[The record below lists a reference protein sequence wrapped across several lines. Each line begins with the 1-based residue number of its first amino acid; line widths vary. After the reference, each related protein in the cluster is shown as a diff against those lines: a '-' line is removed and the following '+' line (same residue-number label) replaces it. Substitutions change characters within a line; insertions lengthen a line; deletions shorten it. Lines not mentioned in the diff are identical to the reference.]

1 MSQFSTDDQ
10 WRSFQTFIAAYL
22 AGMVHPRDVFTLSR
36 RTAVSPPLVE
46 FRGEADGG
54 LRFSIGD
61 LAWSDE
67 PGEFVV
73 VRREDV
79 NQVALSTVELLRSLD
94 GIEQPS
100 DVRVSGSGP
109 ASSVAV
115 LVKAGFLS
123 GGGPDKVHPARLAA
137 YRARTTADIDTDGDP
152 IEAAARAAGSRAFA
166 ATKSGSIAAVAAAK
180 ELARLR
186 SLVDPFSAMPESGY
200 QVGGQREKP
209 EASSSD

>member
-1 MSQFSTDDQ
+1 MSQFSIDDQ

-22 AGMVHPRDVFTLSR
+22 AGMLHPRDVFTLSR
-36 RTAVSPPLVE
+36 RTAVAPPLVE
-46 FRGEADGG
+46 FRCQPDGG

-67 PGEFVV
+67 PGDFVI

-79 NQVALSTVELLRSLD
+79 NQVAAQTVELLRGLD
-94 GIEQPS
+94 GIEGPA

-115 LVKAGFLS
+115 LARAGFLS
-123 GGGPDKVHPARLAA
+123 FGDPSKIHPARLAA
-137 YRARTTADIDTDGDP
+137 QVARMKADIDTEGDP
-152 IEAAARAAGSRAFA
+152 IEAAARAVGSRAFRQ
-166 ATKSGSIAAVAAAK
+166 TRSGSIAAIAAAK

-186 SLVDPFSAMPESGY
+186 ALVDPFSETPEGGY
-200 QVGGQREKP
+200 QVGGKR
-209 EASSSD
+209 